1 MSIAIFLLITF
12 ILNFI
17 IYLNIDWVSKV
28 INVYDHPDVSR
39 KMHKKP
45 MPLLGGVLIY
55 FNLVFFLLYD
65 FFYFKDLSLIYTDYQ
80 YFLGILVPT
89 SLFFVLGLLDDKKDL
104 NSYLKFVLMI
114 LILIL
119 GLKLEPDLQLSLIKF
134 SFLESQINLGNFSIP
149 FTILSFLLF
158 INAFNMLDGI
168 NGQAAIYTIIV
179 FLIIFLI
186 NNSALLV
193 LLVFSLILF
202 LFQNFKNKT
211 FLGDNGTLVLGYLI
225 GFLCIKSYNL
235 NYFEY
240 SDEIFLIM
248 CIPGY
253 ELLRLFIK
261 RISEKKDPFSG
272 DRSHLHHHLIKNY
285 SLINTTLMMQSLFF
299 TPYLLFVIFN
309 SFYISLIASLSVYI
323 IFILILK
330 K

>member
-28 INVYDHPDVSR
+28 INIYDHPDVAR

-89 SLFFVLGLLDDKKDL
+89 SLFFVLCLLDDKKDL

-119 GLKLEPDLQLSLIKF
+119 GLKLEPDLKLSLIKF

-186 NNSALLV
+186 NNSALLI

-253 ELLRLFIK
+253 ELLRLFII
-261 RISEKKDPFSG
+261 RISKKKDPFSG
-272 DRSHLHHHLIKNY
+272 DRSHLHHYLIKNY

-299 TPYLLFVIFN
+299 TPYLLFVVFN
-309 SFYISLIASLSVYI
+309 NFYISLIASLSVYI
-323 IFILILK
+323 LFILILK